1 MSVSVVVG
9 SVLSNSLHTF
19 SYDRVE
25 ASPYDKY
32 QAGLFYATKGG
43 LVGEDWDILGNNLK
57 QDGIDYAN
65 KGN

>member
-1 MSVSVVVG
+1 MEEIR
-9 SVLSNSLHTF
+9 NYF

-25 ASPYDKY
+25 AAPYDKY